1 MQVSKFL
8 YPSSLTLHCKK
19 KEKKAMGCLNSCL
32 PASTH
37 QHQGSLLCAEVRSVN
52 LFHDYRWI
60 FTCSHQ
66 FILGLWLVVL
76 EHQSSPA
83 ISDQCNL
90 GALLNQFL
98 KCSEGVCAGVG
109 GAEFFF
115 YISCGNFTLLR
126 FYIGGVFLWGSTR
139 KIHVQVR

>member
-1 MQVSKFL
+1 MDFHL
-8 YPSSLTLHCKK
+8 FPSIY
-19 KEKKAMGCLNSCL
+19 
-32 PASTH
+32 
-37 QHQGSLLCAEVRSVN
+37 
-52 LFHDYRWI
+52 F
-60 FTCSHQ
+60 
-66 FILGLWLVVL
+66 GLWLVVL

-90 GALLNQFL
+90 GALLNLFL
-98 KCSEGVCAGVG
+98 KCNEGVCAGVG

-115 YISCGNFTLLR
+115 YLSCGNFALLR